1 MDAIS
6 HLPFQRQFSL
16 PLEEFVSKTARMLA
30 AAGFIM
36 ATAFPA
42 HAQQKAQEPSKEHVQ
57 ALIAQAMQQ
66 SGQAPGA
73 APAASPAAQNG
84 PTVNLTEEEAVA
96 RAKDKNLTLIS
107 ERITP
112 QTWDYS
118 IAATR
123 AAYAFNLTSSI
134 GFVNNTQL
142 NTNVIQGGSQIKSEN
157 ESWSGGIAKR
167 MWRGGGQYNLNW
179 TNGRDTTSATNSNC
193 SPCFSSGLDASF
205 TQPLWR
211 NFKIDNTRAQ
221 IRTNEISQDIAEINL
236 AGQEVTVLSQVRNA
250 YWELA
255 YARAAVEA
263 AERSLELAT
272 KLVGDNRAR
281 VEIGTMAPIDVVQA
295 QAEEANRRQQLV
307 TAQATLRNNELA
319 LKRLIVSGTD
329 DELWRA
335 SIVPVDR
342 PVVSAQPID
351 LEAAVRNALSQRTDL
366 AVTKRNLEST
376 DITLATIEN
385 ETKPALDFV
394 GSLRLSGRAGVG
406 RETTDPFTGTRIPAP
421 TGTYFDALTHVS
433 TFEAPRWDFRLNF
446 SYPLGT
452 SAAKANFARQ
462 QLLRN
467 QTEASV
473 KAAELQIAT
482 EVTAAAL
489 AVRNS
494 LEAMQAATASRELAE
509 QRLQATQSKF
519 DVGMATNFEVVQ
531 AQRDLN
537 DARNSELRQQLN
549 YQRALVDFQRVQ
561 ITR

>member
-1 MDAIS
+1 M
-6 HLPFQRQFSL
+6 
-16 PLEEFVSKTARMLA
+16 SKTARTLA
-30 AAGFIM
+30 AAGFIL
-36 ATAFPA
+36 ASAFPA
-42 HAQQKAQEPSKEHVQ
+42 VAQQKPQEPSKEHVQ

-66 SGQAPGA
+66 TGQNPPA
-73 APAASPAAQNG
+73 APVTQIATPQG

-96 RAKDKNLTLIS
+96 RARDRNLTLIS

-112 QTWDYS
+112 QTFDFS
-118 IAATR
+118 NAATR
-123 AAYAFNLTSSI
+123 AAYAFNLTSST

-142 NTNVIQGGSQIKSEN
+142 STNIIQGGSQVKTEQQ
-157 ESWSGGIAKR
+157 SWSGGISKR
-167 MWRGGGQYNLNW
+167 MWLGGGNYSVNW
-179 TNGRDTTSATNSNC
+179 TNGRDTTSSTNSNC
-193 SPCFSSGLDASF
+193 SPCFSSGMQASF

-221 IRTNEISQDIAEINL
+221 IRNNEISQDIAEINL
-236 AGQEVTVLSQVRNA
+236 SGQEVSILAQVRNA
-250 YWELA
+250 YWELV
-255 YARAAVEA
+255 YARQAVEA

-335 SIVPVDR
+335 TIMPTDR
-342 PVVSAQPID
+342 PTVTAQAID
-351 LEAAVRNALSQRTDL
+351 LEAAVANALSRRTDL
-366 AVTKRNLEST
+366 SVTKKNLESA
-376 DITLATIEN
+376 DISLATIEN
-385 ETKPALDFV
+385 ETKPELNFV
-394 GSLRLSGRAGVG
+394 GSLNLNGRAGQG
-406 RETTDPFTGTRIPAP
+406 RETRDPFTDAIIPAP
-421 TGTYFDALTHVS
+421 SGSYFDALRHIS
-433 TFEAPRWDFRLNF
+433 TFEAPRWSFQLNF

-452 SAAKANFARQ
+452 SAAQANLSRQ
-462 QLLRN
+462 KLLRN
-467 QTEASV
+467 QTEASL

-494 LEAMQAATASRELAE
+494 LEALQAATVSRELSE

>member
-1 MDAIS
+1 
-6 HLPFQRQFSL
+6 
-16 PLEEFVSKTARMLA
+16 VSKTARTLA
-30 AAGFIM
+30 AAGFIL
-36 ATAFPA
+36 ASALPA
-42 HAQQKAQEPSKEHVQ
+42 LAQQQSQEPSKEQVQ

-66 SGQAPGA
+66 TGQNPA
-73 APAASPAAQNG
+73 APVGQTTIPTG

-96 RAKDKNLTLIS
+96 RARERNLTLIS

-112 QTWDYS
+112 QTFDFS

-123 AAYAFNLTSSI
+123 AAYAFNLTSST
-134 GFVNNTQL
+134 GLVNSTQL
-142 NTNVIQGGSQIKSEN
+142 TTNVNQGGGQVKTEQTD
-157 ESWSGGIAKR
+157 WRAGISKR
-167 MWRGGGQYNLNW
+167 MWTGGGNYNVNW
-179 TNGRDTTSATNSNC
+179 TNGRDTTNSSTSNC
-193 SPCFSSGLDASF
+193 SPCFSSGLNASF

-221 IRTNEISQDIAEINL
+221 IRTNEINQEIAEINL
-236 AGQEVTVLSQVRNA
+236 SGQEVGILADVRNA
-250 YWELA
+250 YWELV
-255 YARAAVEA
+255 YARQAVEA

-272 KLVGDNRAR
+272 KLVGDNRMR

-307 TAQATLRNNELA
+307 NAQATLRNNELA

-335 SIVPVDR
+335 TIMPTDR
-342 PVVSAQPID
+342 PTVTAQPID
-351 LEAAVRNALSQRTDL
+351 LEAAVTNALSRRTDL
-366 AVTKRNLEST
+366 TVTRRNLEAT

-385 ETKPALDFV
+385 ETKPQFDVVA
-394 GSLRLSGRAGVG
+394 SLNLQGRAGQG
-406 RETTDPFTGTRIPAP
+406 REREDPFNPGQTIPAP
-421 TGTYFDALTHVS
+421 TGSYFDALGHIS
-433 TFEAPRWDFRLNF
+433 TFEAPRWDVRVNF

-452 SAAKANFARQ
+452 SAAKANLARQ
-462 QLLRN
+462 RLLVQ
-467 QTEASV
+467 QTEASL
-473 KAAELQIAT
+473 KAAMLTVAT

-494 LEAMQAATASRELAE
+494 LEAMQASTVSRELAE
-509 QRLQATQSKF
+509 QRLQAVQSKF
-519 DVGMATNFEVVQ
+519 DVGMSTNFEVVQ